1 MSRIVRIILLLVVA
15 FPLAVRGAE
24 VFAPQGETP
33 GVHSPGT
40 PGMTAALTQDEA
52 ILIQASSTKPA
63 IQHQVYSYF
72 IKTGGALALYDSE
85 FKDFLDYGV
94 SVSLGAKRQLSEKVS
109 LLAALDLALLTGE
122 WDTGSNRERI
132 ILEAETYIPGFPGEV
147 SPEDVNPGDIPG
159 IGYTGEGEAMITSS
173 QLLKS
178 LDLDTTLYIV
188 PLTFS
193 LLYEFNGGRKE
204 RISPYVG
211 GGVGFCAARREVE
224 SRAVKEQSFQ
234 GAQYR
239 ITLDDDETVF
249 GQMVQLFAGIKI
261 PFKDRFSLVA
271 EASAT
276 MFDLDKF
283 DPVLEISADRDDPN
297 IQDDTTLSPS
307 YETPMKIGVFEQE
320 LVTSFSIGVVVPF

>member
-1 MSRIVRIILLLVVA
+1 MSRIARIILLLVVA

-33 GVHSPGT
+33 GVQSPGT

-94 SVSLGAKRQLSEKVS
+94 SVSLGAKRQLSEKIS
-109 LLAALDLALLTGE
+109 FLTALDLTMLTGE
-122 WDTGSNRERI
+122 WDTGSNREKI
-132 ILEAETYIPGFPGEV
+132 ILEAETTFPGFLGDGITA
-147 SPEDVNPGDIPG
+147 EDLPDKNLG
-159 IGYTGEGEAMITSS
+159 IEESAQGEAMITSAE
-173 QLLKS
+173 LLKS

-193 LLYEFNGGRKE
+193 LLYEFNGGRKD
-204 RISPYVG
+204 RISPYIG
-211 GGVGFCAARREVE
+211 GGAGFCVARREVE

-234 GAQYR
+234 GAEYR
-239 ITLDDDETVF
+239 ISLDDDETVF
-249 GQMVQLFAGIKI
+249 GQLVQLFAGIEI
-261 PFKDRFSLVA
+261 PFRDNVRLVA
-271 EASAT
+271 EASAA
-276 MFDLDKF
+276 MYDLDKF
-283 DPVLEISADRDDPN
+283 EPALEISPDRADPN
-297 IQDDTTLSPS
+297 IQDDNTLSPS
-307 YETPMKIGVFEQE
+307 YEKPMKIGVFDQE
-320 LVTSFSIGVVVPF
+320 LVSSFSIGVVVPF